1 MATLASLPTE
11 IFYMIMSQISF
22 RDRARMALV
31 NRLCRDVADDEESYR
46 VQYLRDFGNPESHGY
61 YTGSEIREE
70 VSWKIAYERR
80 HFADMPFLVQDRL
93 SNLAVA
99 CKK

>member
-1 MATLASLPTE
+1 MATLARLPTE

-31 NRLCRDVADDEESYR
+31 NRLCKTIADDDKSYR
-46 VQYLRDFGNPESHGY
+46 VQYLRDFGNPESHGS

-70 VSWKIAYERR
+70 VSWKMAYERR
-80 HFADMPFLVQDRL
+80 HYADMPLLVHDRL
-93 SNLAVA
+93 SNLAGA
-99 CKK
+99 CRQ